1 MDYNELITNG
11 KLSVKSII
19 DGDFEGF
26 DDEILFPLYNG
37 QYWMQKNYKYW
48 YHYSHMAKITIY
60 EYKAS
65 HFLTVDGQKQFA
77 EVQLLTN
84 VIKATIVNDFNGW
97 SGDTIFELDNGQ
109 IWKQSEYDY
118 DYNYSY
124 RPDAIIYSNG
134 YDYKIHVEGKSV
146 GVKKINKACL

>member
-1 MDYNELITNG
+1 MNIG
-11 KLSVKSII
+11 IVI
-19 DGDFEGF
+19 
-26 DDEILFPLYNG
+26 
-37 QYWMQKNYKYW
+37 
-48 YHYSHMAKITIY
+48 
-60 EYKAS
+60 
-65 HFLTVDGQKQFA
+65 FLTVDGQKQFV
-77 EVQLLTN
+77 EIELIDD

-134 YDYKIHVEGKSV
+134 YDYKILVEGNSV
-146 GVKKINKACL
+146 GVKH